1 MHHIAETNIKCK
13 PEVQLNNRNLKNYFN
28 EIVHRI
34 NLIKT
39 T

>member
-13 PEVQLNNRNLKNYFN
+13 PEVQLNNRSLKNHFN